1 MGAEVGKLAARVGA
15 IVGCSTCGTGLA
27 IEIVASRWGEPEYEW
42 LAKGHACAVTKAR
55 GPSEEQRVAIEAVI
69 ETLGPVPQASE
80 PAPSPP
86 GYADSRLPPERDDET
101 EATP

>member
-15 IVGCSTCGTGLA
+15 IVGCGTCGTGLA

-42 LAKGHACAVTKAR
+42 IAKGHACAVTKAR

-69 ETLGPVPQASE
+69 ATLGPVPRAPDPI
-80 PAPSPP
+80 PAPAE
-86 GYADSRLPPERDDET
+86 YADARLPVERDEET